1 MKKFLILIA
10 FLASAVTMNAQTRS
24 LNLELLGSFGMAG
37 INYDAR
43 FKGNNGFGYSVGMG
57 YGYSN
62 SGIDFPNTAGN
73 DGVTHELSVPVELNY
88 LFGQNNSHF
97 VLGAGAMAGLSVN
110 EAAKK
115 PVFAYNLFA
124 DVAYR
129 YQKPKGFAFAVGF
142 KPNLLTAFWPY
153 ISIGYSF

>member
-1 MKKFLILIA
+1 MRKILLLIA
-10 FLASAVTMNAQTRS
+10 VIATSISANAQTRS
-24 LNLELLGSFGMAG
+24 VNLELLGSSGMAG

-43 FKGNNGFGYSVGMG
+43 FKGNNGFGYSVGVG

-62 SGIDFPNTAGN
+62 SGIDILDTAGN
-73 DGVTHELSVPVELNY
+73 DGVTHGLSVPVELNY

-115 PVFAYNLFA
+115 PVFAYNVFA

-129 YQKPKGFAFAVGF
+129 YQKPKGFAFSVGV
-142 KPNLLTAFWPY
+142 KPNLLTVFWPY